1 MNSPSEVCTHENSN
15 YIQVYLVLLSLFL
28 SVFLVYGLHSAR
40 LIPTSFTSTDNK
52 LFRVLLFSDINVT
65 FV

>member
-15 YIQVYLVLLSLFL
+15 YIPYIQVYLVLLSLFL
-28 SVFLVYGLHSAR
+28 VYGLHSAS
-40 LIPTSFTSTDNK
+40 LIPTSFTSIDNK
-52 LFRVLLFSDINVT
+52 LFGVLLFSDINVT